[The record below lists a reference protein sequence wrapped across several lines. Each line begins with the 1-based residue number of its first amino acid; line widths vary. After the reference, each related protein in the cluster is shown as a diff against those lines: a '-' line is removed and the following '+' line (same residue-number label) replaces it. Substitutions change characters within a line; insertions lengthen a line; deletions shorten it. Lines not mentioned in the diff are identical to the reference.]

1 MRYIIRPII
10 SNILLFIEALVL
22 FILTLLLVLK
32 TTVLSEN
39 HVIKQLEKTNYYE
52 TVYNESLDTMMYITK
67 KDGFSGSIIKNTF
80 TTEDI
85 KKDINLFVESFYKG
99 ETVTLNTEHL
109 KENITNNL
117 EQYIETN
124 QLEITEDQKQQYINK
139 MISTYKNEIRLM
151 NKFTDESKK
160 INKYNKIINTFIILF
175 MIDIIVLI
183 IINKKI
189 FNKTEFLT
197 LSSSS
202 ALALTLTT
210 LYLQTL
216 NLKNIFIYNNVISE
230 IIKKIIKNIEIRNL
244 LFILLYIIISI
255 VFYKK
260 QKEKTRE

>member
-230 IIKKIIKNIEIRNL
+230 IIKNIIKNIEIRNI

>member
-230 IIKKIIKNIEIRNL
+230 IIKKIIKNIEIRNI

-255 VFYKK
+255 VFYKR